1 MNILIGASGYIG
13 KELVPL
19 LASHATHLALIG
31 RDKNKL
37 KSKFPNHSIYD
48 YDDLKNLTG
57 SWDCIIH
64 LAVANNKKDFSIE
77 KSRKVNVE
85 LFQHIVRFAK
95 EHSIPRVVNFSY
107 THALVPMVRT
117 PYAITKREAFDWSKK
132 VKDIQIDTVFL
143 PFVYGNTWS
152 EGLNFLNKIPRPLAD
167 FLFLILKSLKP
178 SVKIQ
183 TIADWL
189 QVSANPIKNQ
199 ILLSEGQA
207 NNIIYQFSKRVF
219 DVCAALFIIVAFC
232 WLFAIISL
240 VIFVS
245 SGSPILFRQTRVG
258 KNMEPFVLFKFRT
271 MEAET
276 KDLPTHLV
284 SVSSVTK
291 VGKFLRKI
299 KLDEMP
305 QVFNILR
312 NDLRRPRPSL
322 INQKE

>member
-1 MNILIGASGYIG
+1 M
-13 KELVPL
+13 
-19 LASHATHLALIG
+19 
-31 RDKNKL
+31 
-37 KSKFPNHSIYD
+37 
-48 YDDLKNLTG
+48 
-57 SWDCIIH
+57 
-64 LAVANNKKDFSIE
+64 
-77 KSRKVNVE
+77 
-85 LFQHIVRFAK
+85 
-95 EHSIPRVVNFSY
+95 
-107 THALVPMVRT
+107 
-117 PYAITKREAFDWSKK
+117 
-132 VKDIQIDTVFL
+132 KDIQIDTVFL

-312 NDLRRPRPSL
+312 NDLCFNSPRPSL
-322 INQKE
+322 INQKRMINERKISSVFSKPGVTGLGQIKSIDMDQPVFLASVDEEYVKLQSWFLDIRIL